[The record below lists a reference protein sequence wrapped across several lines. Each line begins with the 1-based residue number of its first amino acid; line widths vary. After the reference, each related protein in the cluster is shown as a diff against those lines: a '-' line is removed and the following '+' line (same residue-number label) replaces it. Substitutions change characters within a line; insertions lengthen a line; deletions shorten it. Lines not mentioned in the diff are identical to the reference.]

1 VQFLSEEFVA
11 NLNKFNLRAKL
22 IVEGF
27 IVGLHKS
34 PYHGFSVEFSDH
46 RQYNPGDSISNLD
59 WKVYAK
65 TNRYYIKRYEEETNL
80 KAYIIVDHSASMGF
94 SSGNTSKLEYAK
106 ALASALAYLM
116 ISQQDAVGLLSYTDK
131 ISSYIPPRSMRS
143 YLNQIFS
150 ALYNLQPESE
160 TNTAEVLHN
169 LAERIKKRGLII
181 LISDF
186 LDDPDKILSG
196 LQHFRHHKHEVIL
209 FHLQDAQELDF
220 DFKNETEFIDS
231 ETGEKLTVNPW
242 QIRKE
247 YQAALKKNQEY
258 LKTRCHQSFIEYYPI
273 NTTTPFD
280 EALLQFLNK
289 RSKMM

>member
-1 VQFLSEEFVA
+1 MQFLSEEFVA